1 MQPTRHMNEPSAQH
15 TANLTKKVQHNIST
29 NSRIR
34 VYVFS
39 TRMLPHTRTCT
50 PTPHVHT
57 QLWTPE
63 L

>member
-1 MQPTRHMNEPSAQH
+1 MNEPWAQH
-15 TANLTKKVQHNIST
+15 TANLTKKVHHNIST
-29 NSRIR
+29 NSCIR

-50 PTPHVHT
+50 PTPHVRT